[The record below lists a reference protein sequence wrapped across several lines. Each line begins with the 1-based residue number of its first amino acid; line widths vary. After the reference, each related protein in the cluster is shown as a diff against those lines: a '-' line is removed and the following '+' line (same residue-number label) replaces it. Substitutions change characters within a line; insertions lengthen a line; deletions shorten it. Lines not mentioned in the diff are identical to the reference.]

1 MPAINKKKVATK
13 VVSLKKSQKT
23 GLKKHKPKLISSQ
36 VSFIFCFVVGIRIVL
51 WNWKCLQLGVTA
63 VKKNR
68 SKRPFNALK
77 ANRGVVFIKHIPHG
91 FYEEQLKAYFEQFG
105 QVTRTRVARSKKSGK
120 SQGYAFVEFKV
131 PEVAKIAAE
140 TMDNYLMFK
149 QTLQTAYLAPEEQ
162 KFNYFRSVVNTKVD
176 ADGTPHLVTPQTKRS
191 DAAIKRMNT
200 MPTKKQHDNRVER
213 ALYK

>member
-1 MPAINKKKVATK
+1 MPAVNKKKVT
-13 VVSLKKSQKT
+13 LKKSQKT
-23 GLKKHKPKLISSQ
+23 GAGPKKHKPKLISAQARHFLERFLEFSRDNMNL
-36 VSFIFCFVVGIRIVL
+36 FFF
-51 WNWKCLQLGVTA
+51 CLQLGVTA

-91 FYEEQLKAYFEQFG
+91 FYEQQLKAYFEQFG
-105 QVTRTRVARSKKSGK
+105 TVTRTRVARSKKSGK
-120 SQGYAFVEFKV
+120 SNGYAFVEFKV

-149 QTLQTAYLAPEEQ
+149 QTLKTTYLAPEEQ
-162 KFNYFRSVVNTKVD
+162 KYNYFRSVV
-176 ADGTPHLVTPQTKRS
+176 GTQLDSEGTAHLLTPQTKRS
-191 DAAIKRMNT
+191 DLAIKRMNT